1 MPDIEIDT
9 LLNDINKVQQIE
21 IIPSLL
27 DVVCR
32 TTGMGF
38 AAVAR
43 VTTDRWIA
51 CSVRDE
57 INFGLKP
64 GGELRIETTICNEIR
79 QSGNVV
85 IIDNVAS
92 DALYRDHHTPR
103 IYGFQ
108 SYISVPVVLKSG
120 EFFGTLCAI
129 DPAPARLNNSHTIAL
144 FTLFADLIS
153 FHLESIEV
161 VHSSKRTINRLN
173 TQVADA
179 MEENRQYQF
188 VSDHNLAEPL
198 RKLCVFSNMLVDATE
213 NEGTPKIRQ
222 LAQKINSSAEQ
233 FSMMM
238 KDMSKYT
245 SLSDK
250 GLTHERIDLSNVI
263 AGVRTQLTDLIVHK
277 NATIKNERLHE
288 IRGVRFHI
296 EQLFFNL
303 IVNALT
309 FNRPNV
315 PPEVIISSHNILG
328 NELNE
333 MLGVDPAIRYL
344 QIDVQDNGRGIEAPE
359 LEKIFYIFSKV
370 SHTESADGYGI
381 GLAYCRKIAK
391 LHGGFISVS
400 SQPGIGS
407 IFSVTLPL
415 A

>member
-1 MPDIEIDT
+1 MPDIEIDS
-9 LLNDINKVQQIE
+9 LLNDINNVQQIE

-27 DVVCR
+27 EAVCR

-43 VTTDRWIA
+43 VTTERWIA

-57 INFGLKP
+57 IDFGLKP

-85 IIDNVAS
+85 IIDHVA
-92 DALYRDHHTPR
+92 DDEMYHDHHTPK

-108 SYISVPVVLKSG
+108 SYISVPIVLKDG

-153 FHLESIEV
+153 FHLESVEV
-161 VHSSKRTINRLN
+161 MQASKRTINRLSARV
-173 TQVADA
+173 TDA
-179 MEENRQYQF
+179 LEENQQYQF

-213 NEGTPKIRQ
+213 KEGTPKIRH

-238 KDMSKYT
+238 KDMARYT

-250 GLTHERIDLSNVI
+250 GLTYERIDLGSVI
-263 AGVRTQLTDLIVHK
+263 TEVRTQLTDLVVHK
-277 NATIKNERLHE
+277 NATVKSEALHE

-315 PPEVIISSHNILG
+315 PPEVVISSHHILG

-333 MLGVDPAIRYL
+333 LLGVDPAIKYL

-359 LEKIFYIFSKV
+359 LEKIFHIFSKV
-370 SHTESADGYGI
+370 SHAESVDGYGV

-400 SQPGIGS
+400 SQPGLGS

>member
-1 MPDIEIDT
+1 MPDIEISS

-27 DVVCR
+27 EVVCR

-79 QSGNVV
+79 QYGNVV
-85 IIDNVAS
+85 IIDHVAN
-92 DALYRDHHTPR
+92 DELYRDHHTPK

-108 SYISVPVVLKSG
+108 SYISVPIVLKDG

-153 FHLESIEV
+153 FHLESVEV
-161 VHSSKRTINRLN
+161 AHASKRTINRLN
-173 TQVADA
+173 NQVADA
-179 MEENRQYQF
+179 IEENRQYQF

-213 NEGTPKIRQ
+213 HEGTPKIRH

-250 GLTHERIDLSNVI
+250 GLTYERIDLHDVI
-263 AGVRTQLTDLIVHK
+263 AGVRTQLTDLIIHK

-400 SQPGIGS
+400 SQPGLGS

>member
-1 MPDIEIDT
+1 MADIEIDS
-9 LLNDINKVQQIE
+9 LLNDINNVQQIE

-27 DVVCR
+27 EVVCR

-43 VTTDRWIA
+43 VTTDRWVA

-57 INFGLKP
+57 IDFGLKP

-85 IIDNVAS
+85 IIDHVAN
-92 DALYRDHHTPR
+92 DETYREHQTPR

-108 SYISVPVVLKSG
+108 SYISVPIILKGG

-129 DPAPARLNNSHTIAL
+129 DPAPARLNNSQALVL

-161 VHSSKRTINRLN
+161 MQASKRTFSRLH
-173 TQVADA
+173 A
-179 MEENRQYQF
+179 MAGDVQDDEQQYQF
-188 VSDHNLAEPL
+188 VADHNLTEPL
-198 RKLCVFSNMLVDATE
+198 RKLCVFSNMLMDATA
-213 NEGTPKIRQ
+213 NEGTPKIRH

-233 FSMMM
+233 FSMTM
-238 KDMSKYT
+238 KDMARYT
-245 SLSDK
+245 GLSEN
-250 GLTHERIDLSNVI
+250 GLVYERIDLNSVMTE
-263 AGVRTQLTDLIVHK
+263 VRTQLADLVIHK
-277 NATIKNERLHE
+277 NATIKIERLHE

-303 IVNALT
+303 VVNALT
-309 FNRPNV
+309 FTRPNV
-315 PPEVIISSHNILG
+315 SPEVTISSHHILG
-328 NELNE
+328 KELNE

-344 QIDVQDNGRGIEAPE
+344 QVDVQDNGRGIEAPE
-359 LEKIFYIFSKV
+359 LEKIFHIFSKV
-370 SHTESADGYGI
+370 SYTEPVDGYGV

-400 SQPGIGS
+400 SQPGVGS